1 MNPEGV
7 EKEENKE
14 ECIACTI
21 TIIGDIGTGKTSII
35 NRYVLDTFTAI
46 TNPTPGANFS
56 TKVEEGTNKKPFKFA
71 IWDTSGADKYRA
83 LTEMFCKRSQVIIL
97 VYDTTRRLSFE
108 DLKNDWIPSIINSE
122 GRDPNSSKF
131 LYILI
136 IYFIIFLVLVIIGN
150 KADMYEY
157 IEVEE
162 QEGKDLAKEIGAF
175 FHFLSARLST
185 GVKELFSQIRKE
197 YENLL
202 EKGIIFPIKENPD
215 DNQDEND
222 DEYYEENEEIENLR
236 NKVFELEEENKNLK
250 EEINNLNNKNSEF
263 QNEINIL
270 KKYNSDL
277 LNKYTNSNS
286 IQNNKDNN
294 INNIKEELISLMKK
308 LEMKENEI
316 KSLKEGN
323 DFLPIIFTSADNS
336 IHYSIVCKKTDKF
349 DLIENKLY
357 NIYPQ
362 YEEGDNSFYVNGN
375 KIDKSKTISDNNI
388 KYSDIVTVINFD
400 KY

>member
-1 MNPEGV
+1 M
-7 EKEENKE
+7 
-14 ECIACTI
+14 
-21 TIIGDIGTGKTSII
+21 
-35 NRYVLDTFTAI
+35 
-46 TNPTPGANFS
+46 
-56 TKVEEGTNKKPFKFA
+56 
-71 IWDTSGADKYRA
+71 
-83 LTEMFCKRSQVIIL
+83 
-97 VYDTTRRLSFE
+97 
-108 DLKNDWIPSIINSE
+108 
-122 GRDPNSSKF
+122 
-131 LYILI
+131 
-136 IYFIIFLVLVIIGN
+136 
-150 KADMYEY
+150 
-157 IEVEE
+157 
-162 QEGKDLAKEIGAF
+162 
-175 FHFLSARLST
+175 
-185 GVKELFSQIRKE
+185 
-197 YENLL
+197 L

>member
-1 MNPEGV
+1 MNPKGV
-7 EKEENKE
+7 EKEENKK
-14 ECIACTI
+14 ECIDCTI
-21 TIIGDIGTGKTSII
+21 TIIGDSGTGKTSII
-35 NRYVLDTFTAI
+35 NRYVLDTFRDI

-56 TKVEEGTNKKPFKFA
+56 TKVEKGTNKKPFKFV
-71 IWDTSGADKYRA
+71 IWDTSGTDKFRA
-83 LTEMFCKRSQVIIL
+83 LTKMFCGKSQVIIL
-97 VYDTTRRLSFE
+97 VYDTTKRFSFE

-150 KADMYEY
+150 KADMDEN

-175 FHFLSARLST
+175 FHLVSARLST

-197 YENLL
+197 YEKLV
-202 EKGIIFPIKENPD
+202 EKGITFPIKEKPD
-215 DNQDEND
+215 YNQDKND

-236 NKVFELEEENKNLK
+236 NKVLELEEENKNLK

-323 DFLPIIFTSADNS
+323 DLLPIIFTSSDNS
-336 IHYSIVCKKTDKF
+336 IHSLHRCMRHHQFVLMLLSHKRH
-349 DLIENKLY
+349 LIFQVE
-357 NIYPQ
+357 
-362 YEEGDNSFYVNGN
+362 
-375 KIDKSKTISDNNI
+375 
-388 KYSDIVTVINFD
+388 
-400 KY
+400 